1 MKIKYVRANIINLDD
16 KEEYVK
22 LPKTNKNLY
31 KILLKKNIIDFEENS
46 YTALDFKT
54 RSVIGIDIK
63 NFKIK
68 SPTNIYYLN
77 CYLDLLKSNDLDVPE
92 EEIEINTDKLKEL
105 IADILSSDN
114 KNMNLDEIYQIINS
128 EEKDNIINTNET
140 KDEVSSEEEKNSFSS
155 KSKAKKLSFSLE
167 ELKKYARERKG
178 K

>member
-54 RSVIGIDIK
+54 RSVIGTDIK
-63 NFKIK
+63 SFKIK

-155 KSKAKKLSFSLE
+155 KSKSKKLSFSLE